1 MSAVAATGLGLVT
14 RGYLSSVVYITV
26 VAPPEEHYTPPVE
39 PAVEIQPDLTQA
51 PRSPEIVAATG
62 TYRRAVRG
70 RMPPAPA
77 NPTKVLDGCSLKTST
92 GGYRRYFKCR

>member
-1 MSAVAATGLGLVT
+1 MTGLGLVT
-14 RGYLSSVVYITV
+14 RGYLSSVIYITV
-26 VAPPEEHYTPPVE
+26 VAPPEEHYVPPTE
-39 PAVEIQPDLTQA
+39 PAVEIRPDLTPA

-70 RMPPAPA
+70 RMPPAPN
-77 NPTKVLDGCSLKTST
+77 NPTQPLSGCALKTNT